1 MKIDEVKKEMLAI
14 ERRSEILTKLQ
25 QDGKVLVNDLSK
37 LYQVTEETIRRDLEK
52 LEVEGIVK
60 KTYGGAVLAET
71 LNVDLPYYVRKQTN
85 VQNKES
91 IASKIAE
98 LIQDGDH
105 IMLDASSTA
114 VYVIKKIKNL
124 KNITVITNSI
134 EILLELADI
143 NGWKV
148 FSTGGSMKE
157 GALALVGHQAEEM
170 IDHFHVDKTIISCKG
185 IDQEFGIT
193 DSNEPDVE
201 IKRHMVKAAKQVIL
215 AVDSSK
221 FDKTSFVRMGDFSQ
235 VDTIVTDSAPR
246 QDWIDS
252 MESCGTMIV
261 Y

>member
-1 MKIDEVKKEMLAI
+1 MLAI

-25 QDGKVLVNDLSK
+25 QEGKVLVNDLSK
-37 LYQVTEETIRRDLEK
+37 FYQVTEETIRRDLEK
-52 LEVEGIVK
+52 LEIEGIVK

-71 LNVDLPYYVRKQTN
+71 LNIDLPYYVRKQTN
-85 VQNKES
+85 VQSKEN

-98 LIQDGDH
+98 LIKDGDH

-114 VYVIKKIKNL
+114 VYVIKKIKQL
-124 KNITVITNSI
+124 KNITIVTNSI
-134 EILLELADI
+134 EIMLELADV

-148 FSTGGSMKE
+148 FSTGGAMKE

-170 IDHFHVDKTIISCKG
+170 IDRFHVDKAIISCKG

-221 FDKTSFVRMGDFSQ
+221 FDKISFVRMGTFDQVNTVVTNMEPSQ
-235 VDTIVTDSAPR
+235 EWKDVLENAGVTVIVK
-246 QDWIDS
+246 
-252 MESCGTMIV
+252 
-261 Y
+261 